1 MVDINYIIKH
11 LDITKTFVV
20 FILSSGL
27 IQISPIKINP
37 YSKLVKWVG
46 DVACSST
53 HEDIN
58 KLFEKLDTLEQKQTE
73 TENKLN
79 TSIAILQQS
88 LTQLDKD
95 SSRREMEQIRRHI
108 LSFYE
113 GMKQN
118 NNISMESYKSILAD
132 IDDYND
138 YCKRHEDFRNGY
150 TTNAVDI
157 IRQSALI
164 KMKGI
169 ER

>member
-73 TENKLN
+73 TENN
-79 TSIAILQQS
+79 
-88 LTQLDKD
+88 
-95 SSRREMEQIRRHI
+95 
-108 LSFYE
+108 
-113 GMKQN
+113 
-118 NNISMESYKSILAD
+118 
-132 IDDYND
+132 
-138 YCKRHEDFRNGY
+138 
-150 TTNAVDI
+150 
-157 IRQSALI
+157 
-164 KMKGI
+164 
-169 ER
+169 